1 MAHLRETRTFVKKY
15 TGMIVTIQVENQR
28 DFQWLLP
35 FLEALKQN
43 TSLKVEVKANGTER
57 DWDEKLEDFFRFIEQ
72 RAVRVPKV
80 ERLTRDQLNER

>member
-1 MAHLRETRTFVKKY
+1 
-15 TGMIVTIQVENQR
+15 MIVTIQVENQR